1 MSDELVVFHNVKNAF
16 NPPVREDG
24 RFPKSLME
32 FNNLNTFN
40 NVVLTPEIKKKLLD
54 EFPFIPTAELVER
67 YGISYCTIHKYAK
80 KNGLKKDE
88 EAIRR
93 WKDDNPRSITK
104 NVIED
109 YPYYTNAELA
119 EKYGVTINRIRS
131 IANNYRLHKDW
142 DFLRKPSSERYAS
155 SIEQY
160 KKIKE
165 YENNEDR
172 TADID
177 IQEAGND
184 TSEYKSL
191 ENCLMEYK
199 KLYETFSRDSAAL
212 LESMTQAIND
222 IKNQML
228 EVRKKLKKAD
238 LPQTGDNPDQD
249 NQ

>member
-1 MSDELVVFHNVKNAF
+1 MIVKQ
-16 NPPVREDG
+16 ETY
-24 RFPKSLME
+24 KQILE
-32 FNNLNTFN
+32 
-40 NVVLTPEIKKKLLD
+40 
-54 EFPFIPTAELVER
+54 EFPFIPSSILAER
-67 YGISYCTIHKYAK
+67 YGISCSTIDNYAK

-93 WKDDNPRSITK
+93 WKDEHRKPKPKRDSSPNKKITFI
-104 NVIED
+104 IED

-119 EKYGVTINRIRS
+119 EKYGETVTHIRS
-131 IANNYRLHKDW
+131 IASYHHLHKDW

-222 IKNQML
+222 IKNRML

>member
-1 MSDELVVFHNVKNAF
+1 MIVTQETYQQIL
-16 NPPVREDG
+16 E
-24 RFPKSLME
+24 
-32 FNNLNTFN
+32 
-40 NVVLTPEIKKKLLD
+40 
-54 EFPFIPTAELVER
+54 EFPFIPSSILAER
-67 YGISYCTIHKYAK
+67 YSISCSTIDNYGK

-93 WKDDNPRSITK
+93 WNDEHRKPKPERDSYKKRITADI
-104 NVIED
+104 IED
-109 YPYYTNAELA
+109 YPYYTNAELV

-142 DFLRKPSSERYAS
+142 EFLRKPSAERYAS

-160 KKIKE
+160 KKSKE
-165 YENNEDR
+165 YENNEDT

-177 IQEAGND
+177 MQEEDND

-222 IKNQML
+222 IKNRML

-238 LPQTGDNPDQD
+238 LPQTVDNPDQD

>member
-1 MSDELVVFHNVKNAF
+1 M
-16 NPPVREDG
+16 
-24 RFPKSLME
+24 
-32 FNNLNTFN
+32 
-40 NVVLTPEIKKKLLD
+40 VLTQEIKKKLLE
-54 EFPFIPTAELVER
+54 EFPFIPTAALVER
-67 YGISYCTIHKYAK
+67 YGISYYTIDNYAK

-93 WKDDNPRSITK
+93 WKDEHRKPKPERDSSPNKKITYI
-104 NVIED
+104 IED

-119 EKYGVTINRIRS
+119 EKYGETVTHIRS
-131 IANNYRLHKDW
+131 IASYHRLHKDW
-142 DFLRKPSSERYAS
+142 EFLRKPSSERYAS

-222 IKNQML
+222 IKNRML